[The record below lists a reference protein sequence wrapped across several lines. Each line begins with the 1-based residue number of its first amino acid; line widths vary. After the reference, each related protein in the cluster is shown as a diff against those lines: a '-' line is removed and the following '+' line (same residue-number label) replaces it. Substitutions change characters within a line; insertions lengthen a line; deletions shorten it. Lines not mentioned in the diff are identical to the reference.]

1 MTPEAPRNDVMEEAL
16 ACYAAVTK
24 TASERGWREPL
35 TVAAHAHVEGYLLA
49 LEAELDAID
58 AELGLAGEG
67 RTRSHGDRAFRIRA
81 LRGELTSFR
90 RAAAAAR
97 FVR

>member
-1 MTPEAPRNDVMEEAL
+1 MTPEAPRKDVMEDAL
-16 ACYAAVTK
+16 ACYVAITRL
-24 TASERGWREPL
+24 ASERGWREPL
-35 TVAAHAHVEGYLLA
+35 TVAAHAHVAGYLGA
-49 LEAELDAID
+49 LEAELDALD

-67 RTRSHGDRAFRIRA
+67 RTRSFGDRAARVRA
-81 LRGELTSFR
+81 LREELTSFR